1 MYYVS
6 CKGCGRPVMAFNM
19 CSNCLTVDRSEVQK
33 PDFQSTPTAPVSPG
47 SLALLAG
54 LLAAGVAYWKIADE
68 ATAAVAGVVV
78 WLFARTSI
86 GQTLVKVALAVTALG
101 LAWVVWTFFN
111 ELSKTY
117 R

>member
-1 MYYVS
+1 MYYVI

-19 CSNCLTVDRSEVQK
+19 CSYCMTVDRSEVRK
-33 PDFQSTPTAPVSPG
+33 PDFQSTPMSPS

-54 LLAAGVAYWKIADE
+54 LFAAGVAYWKTADE
-68 ATAAVAGVVV
+68 ATAAIVGVIV

-86 GQTLVKVALAVTALG
+86 GQTLVKVALALVGMG
-101 LAWVVWTFFN
+101 LAWVVWSFFN

>member
-6 CKGCGRPVMAFNM
+6 CKCCGRPVMAFNM
-19 CSNCLTVDRSEVQK
+19 CSNCMTVDRSEVPK
-33 PDFQSTPTAPVSPG
+33 PDFQSTPMSPS

-54 LLAAGVAYWKIADE
+54 LLAAGGAYWKTAEE
-68 ATAAVAGVVV
+68 ATAAIAGVVV
-78 WLFARTSI
+78 WLFSRTSI
-86 GQTLVKVALAVTALG
+86 GQTLVKVALAVAGLG

>member
-1 MYYVS
+1 MYSVS
-6 CKGCGRPVMAFNM
+6 CKGCGRPVMVFNR
-19 CSNCLTVDRSEVQK
+19 CSICLTLDRSEVPK
-33 PDFQSTPTAPVSPG
+33 PDFQSTPAAHMSPG
-47 SLALLAG
+47 GLALLAG
-54 LLAAGVAYWKIADE
+54 IVAAGVAYWKTADK
-68 ATAAVAGVVV
+68 AAAALAGVVV

-86 GQTLVKVALAVTALG
+86 GQTLVKVALALAGLG